1 MCYEFSEWSWK
12 LRAAEL
18 ARKEREASKASK
30 KESKQAAPV
39 ERPAAPEPRVEEE
52 EKVPA

>member
-18 ARKEREASKASK
+18 ARREREASTASKKEREAAPAV
-30 KESKQAAPV
+30 ES
-39 ERPAAPEPRVEEE
+39 AAPEPQVKEREP
-52 EKVPA
+52 VPA

>member
-18 ARKEREASKASK
+18 ARKEREAVKTEK
-30 KESKQAAPV
+30 KQSHPAPPA
-39 ERPAAPEPRVEEE
+39 EPAAPETRIEERE
-52 EKVPA
+52 TVPV